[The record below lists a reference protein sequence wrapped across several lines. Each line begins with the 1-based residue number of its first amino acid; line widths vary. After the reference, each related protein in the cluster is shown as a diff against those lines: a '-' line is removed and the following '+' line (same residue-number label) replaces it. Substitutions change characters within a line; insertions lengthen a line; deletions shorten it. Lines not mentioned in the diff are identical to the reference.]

1 MQKCHFFVEKV
12 RASPYLRHYQKL
24 SDPKVN
30 SGEKHAETYAEKH
43 PPPVIKAM
51 TMPIKVQSRFVESC
65 NSGGDGRDHVVF
77 ENDSESESRSLSHS
91 TNNENCVGD
100 SASALAKNDRFVA
113 TGESTVNRKA
123 TQDDFGRCRSSTN
136 MGTPDFV
143 PKVVARHKRSK
154 SLTSSFHRLLRRE
167 KRVDS
172 VDGSGGSERRATI
185 EDIRNIEPASDTN
198 SGYISTPK
206 MSLSTR
212 RRSADDGHKKQTRR
226 KSGRLRGFFRAISLN
241 SIADS
246 KRNSMFASDGLLC
259 SKCKGNEVFP
269 KKVFSTERFNSLKDE
284 RDMLKNERDRAV
296 EEWSHAASRW
306 EQMLDDMDAIMSEL
320 IQVRKLC
327 FVCWPYSCKS
337 IFITWLIE
345 DTEDCH
351 NC

>member
-1 MQKCHFFVEKV
+1 M
-12 RASPYLRHYQKL
+12 
-24 SDPKVN
+24 N
-30 SGEKHAETYAEKH
+30 SGEKYAETYTEKH

-65 NSGGDGRDHVVF
+65 SSGGDGRDYVVF
-77 ENDSESESRSLSHS
+77 ENNSESESRSLSHS

-100 SASALAKNDRFVA
+100 SASGQAKQDRLVA
-113 TGESTVNRKA
+113 TGDSISDKKV
-123 TQDDFGRCRSSTN
+123 TQEDFGRCRSSTN
-136 MGTPDFV
+136 MGTPEFV

-172 VDGSGGSERRATI
+172 VDGSGDNGRRATI
-185 EDIRNIEPASDTN
+185 EDIRNVELASDTN
-198 SGYISTPK
+198 NGNISTPK

-212 RRSADDGHKKQTRR
+212 RRSEDDGHKKQARR

-259 SKCKGNEVFP
+259 AKCKGNEVFP
-269 KKVFSTERFNSLKDE
+269 SKVFATERFNSLKDE

-306 EQMLDDMDAIMSEL
+306 EQMLDDMDAMMSEL
-320 IQVRKLC
+320 IQVTQLC
-327 FVCWPYSCKS
+327 FGCWSFSCKS
-337 IFITWLIE
+337 IFYYQA
-345 DTEDCH
+345 C
-351 NC
+351 